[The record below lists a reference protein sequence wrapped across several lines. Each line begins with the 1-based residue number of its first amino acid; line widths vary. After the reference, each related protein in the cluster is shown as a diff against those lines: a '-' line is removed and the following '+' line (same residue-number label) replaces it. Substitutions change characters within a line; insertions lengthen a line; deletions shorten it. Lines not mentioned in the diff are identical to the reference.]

1 MSVIIRT
8 TEDLLRF
15 TPDPSLEKIISEG
28 FIHPSMKRDETYMKI
43 LSRDQLLEEDTEAVR
58 RVLHFLRKLWT
69 SDEDYG
75 GFKILDIPKNA
86 NITLE
91 ISNSFFPLCMLR
103 YLKVP
108 SGRIGTLIYRCTEEF
123 IRRYQPTPLI
133 SSKPLDEHVERLII
147 GENMVIDCTGLSV
160 HQLVLFNPRSALNI
174 GKAKNIHTLVIVHGI
189 GEKIRLPTCPG
200 IRTLVL
206 PQEQEIEYT
215 FMKTK
220 LPPVMGFIPSKFEP
234 SAFARG
240 VQLAREPFEKSR
252 MEEEVFD
259 LYTRAFIKTA

>member
-8 TEDLLRF
+8 SEDLLKF
-15 TPDPSLEKIISEG
+15 IPNPSLEKIIVDG
-28 FIHPSMKRDETYMKI
+28 FIHPLIKRDETYMKI
-43 LSRDQLLEEDTEAVR
+43 LSKDQTLEEDSEPVR
-58 RVLHFLRKLWT
+58 RILHFLRKIWT
-69 SDEDYG
+69 NDEDYG
-75 GFKILDIPKNA
+75 GVKLIDIPKNS

-91 ISNSFFPLCMLR
+91 ISNSFFPLCMLN
-103 YLKVP
+103 YLKIP
-108 SGRIGTLIYRCTEEF
+108 TGRIGTLIYNCSENF
-123 IRRYQPTPLI
+123 IRKYQPSALV
-133 SSKPLDEHVERLII
+133 SQKPLDDHIERLII

-160 HQLVLFNPRSALNI
+160 NQLVLFNPRSALNI

-200 IRTLVL
+200 IRTLIL

-220 LPPVMGFIPSKFEP
+220 IPTVIGFIPSKFEP

-252 MEEEVFD
+252 MEEEVFE
-259 LYTRAFIKTA
+259 LYTRAFIKTE

>member
-1 MSVIIRT
+1 MTAIIRT
-8 TEDLLRF
+8 PEDLLRF
-15 TPDPSLEKIISEG
+15 NPETSPERIVSEG
-28 FIHPSMKRDETYMKI
+28 FIHPLIKRDDTYMRV
-43 LSRDQLLEEDTEAVR
+43 LSKDQILEEDSESVR
-58 RVLHFLRKLWT
+58 RVLHFLRKIWT
-69 SDEDYG
+69 LDEDYG
-75 GFKILDIPKNA
+75 GFRLLDIPKNA

-91 ISNSFFPLCMLR
+91 ISDSFFPLCMLK

-108 SGRIGTLIYRCTEEF
+108 SGRIGTLVYRCTEQF
-123 IRRYQPTPLI
+123 IRTYQPTPLI
-133 SSKPLDEHVERLII
+133 AQKPLDDYIERLVI

-174 GKAKNIHTLVIVHGI
+174 GNAKKIHTLVIVHGI

-220 LPPVMGFIPSKFEP
+220 LPSVMGFIPSKFEP

-240 VQLAREPFEKSR
+240 VQLAREPYEKSR

-259 LYTRAFIKTA
+259 LYTRAFMKID